1 MSMDTCNGGSDR
13 QGNGAEAQEE
23 PDGLRGSRGS
33 HNFES
38 YRSQEWNEASVEKSH
53 DQGEDDQGLEDEALK
68 FKVERANLICLMMP
82 PKTSIER

>member
-68 FKVERANLICLMMP
+68 FKVFDSFDDA
-82 PKTSIER
+82 PKNKYGKVAV

>member
-1 MSMDTCNGGSDR
+1 MPRKLNILIGLYVSSHRQFCQLMSIECMSMDTCNGGSDR

-38 YRSQEWNEASVEKSH
+38 YRSQE
-53 DQGEDDQGLEDEALK
+53 
-68 FKVERANLICLMMP
+68 
-82 PKTSIER
+82 